1 MIAFTALTL
10 VASMTDLK
18 VAATLSLGK
27 TADWV
32 AVTPEK
38 VWVGSTGPYAV
49 NEIDP
54 QTNQFIRVEL
64 PGEPCAGL
72 ALDAQSLWVPLCGT
86 KSTKGVKGAKGVKP
100 KLAKVDLKTH
110 ALQVFDVGPAG
121 PEGGVTIGAGSVWLV
136 TDKKGSLARIDPATG
151 SITQTVHVPPGSFNP
166 RFADGHVWVTR
177 VNGAELTSVDPA
189 SGKVVSHHPT
199 GKHPRFLTSGAG
211 AVWTLNQGSGTIS
224 RIGTAGKQPTVTI
237 PVNMPG
243 PGGDIAYGEGRIWS
257 TSMATRKVPLSI
269 VDAATSTV
277 LCQWEGPGGDS
288 LGVGFGSVWLTDYH
302 GGTLSRIALSDL
314 PAECAAR

>member
-1 MIAFTALTL
+1 MITLTALTL
-10 VASMTDLK
+10 LASMTDLK
-18 VAATLSLGK
+18 VAATFSLGK

-32 AVTPEK
+32 AITPEK

-54 QTNQFIRVEL
+54 QTNQFTRVAL

-72 ALDAQSLWVPLCGT
+72 AVDTTSLWVPLCGT
-86 KSTKGVKGAKGVKP
+86 KATAP

-110 ALQVFDVGPAG
+110 ALQVFNVGPAG
-121 PEGGVTIGAGSVWLV
+121 PEGGITTGAGSVWLV
-136 TDKKGSLARIDPATG
+136 TDKKGFLARIDPTTG
-151 SITQTVHVPPGSFNP
+151 SITQTVLVPPGSFNP

-177 VNGAELTSVDPA
+177 VNGAELTSVDPS
-189 SGKVVSHHPT
+189 SGKVVSHRPT

-224 RIGTAGKQPTVTI
+224 RIDTAGKQPAVTV

-269 VDAATSTV
+269 VDATQSTV

-314 PAECAAR
+314 PKECSTSYTN